1 MTVARRTSFV
11 FIFFKSVVPGRF
23 TMLYWKAIH
32 SRAVLDEI
40 FKRGHKVGLVVK
52 EGVDPGELGEGTE
65 DDQNTF

>member
-1 MTVARRTSFV
+1 
-11 FIFFKSVVPGRF
+11 
-23 TMLYWKAIH
+23 MLYWKAIH